1 MGMNNIRAVS
11 YKESRLEHF
20 KAVREKRKKT
30 LHWWKYQKPG
40 KEYYE
45 LTIRG
50 RCSELESEISYLD
63 DVIEL
68 LEKKEVE

>member
-1 MGMNNIRAVS
+1 MTIRIVPH
-11 YKESRLEHF
+11 KEARLEHF
-20 KAVREKRKKT
+20 KATREKREKT

-40 KEYYE
+40 KQYSQQ
-45 LTIRG
+45 TIWKMCDDLG
-50 RCSELESEISYLD
+50 DEIGYLD